1 LATDYVAVAYVN
13 HGRWVARCPRPGCTN
28 AEQAGRCDDGSVGG
42 LEEHRFTCRAAAYSP
57 IMGGHV
63 VYGGCG
69 LQCRVEWPQNRA
81 AIDRMLA
88 ARPSPVTRNWH
99 PGEDAGDL
107 LRENLEHG
115 LVPSHELDVV
125 DGRVIVGREFP
136 RELVERAQARM
147 LRGRTA

>member
-57 IMGGHV
+57 I
-63 VYGGCG
+63 
-69 LQCRVEWPQNRA
+69 
-81 AIDRMLA
+81 
-88 ARPSPVTRNWH
+88 TRNWH